1 MSDLLTS
8 AAETALGG
16 RENNIPAPD
25 AAAGASPRAEAPA
38 VKKRIDH
45 HIWGIYLVL
54 VMVAI
59 LELFSASIQEVPSD
73 NVFYPILRHSRFL
86 GAGLLIMLGLQYV
99 PYKKIFAAIPFYVV
113 GSIALMVY
121 VRFAGAEETSI
132 NGAARALKVM
142 GVTILPA
149 EFMKLG
155 IALGMAYIL
164 DQTRI
169 RGKHDITW
177 TGWWMAMA
185 LLLVSDGLLFTQGL
199 SNTII
204 VTCVGF
210 SMMLVG
216 GMGWKKFLL
225 AVAVVGALGGGGYY
239 YKTHAPE
246 DVKITERQE
255 LINRLNHAEA
265 DSTAGAGRGKV
276 WNARLENHWRADKHL
291 EPFSLDHQQEQL
303 SYIAQ
308 ARGHFIGVGVGKS
321 RENARLPLAYSDYVY
336 AIIVEEWGLFGGL
349 LLLSVYMWL
358 LGRSA
363 TLSLKF
369 RDKLPGI
376 LTMGCAFVIVFQ
388 ALYHMAIVTGVFPVS
403 GQPLPLISKGGISV
417 ITTSM
422 AFGIMLSCA
431 RHALHTKDVQRQSAP
446 ESAPAE

>member
-25 AAAGASPRAEAPA
+25 AANGASPRAEAPA

-59 LELFSASIQEVPSD
+59 LELFSASIQEVPSH

-86 GAGLLIMLGLQYV
+86 GFGLLIMLGLQYV

-113 GSIALMVY
+113 GSIAMMVY

-216 GMGWKKFLL
+216 GMGWKKFLI
-225 AVAVVGALGGGGYY
+225 AVAVVGALGGAGYY
-239 YKTHAPE
+239 YKTHADE

-265 DSTAGAGRGKV
+265 DSVNGSGRGRV
-276 WNARLENHWRADKHL
+276 WNARLENHWRGGKHL

-308 ARGHFIGVGVGKS
+308 ARGHIIGVGVGKS

-336 AIIVEEWGLFGGL
+336 AIIVEEWGLLGGL

-369 RDKLPGI
+369 RDNLPGI

-431 RHALHTKDVQRQSAP
+431 RHAVHTKDVQRQQAP
-446 ESAPAE
+446 ETAPAE